1 MFKIRL
7 MSPAV
12 GIFISVRKRM
22 KETNDKIKRKL
33 FSIEYSQSETS
44 SYGSQMFTIFENR
57 IKKSI
62 LFFCCQH

>member
-1 MFKIRL
+1 
-7 MSPAV
+7 MSPVV

-33 FSIEYSQSETS
+33 FSIEYSQSKTS
-44 SYGSQMFTIFENR
+44 SHGRQVFTISEKR

-62 LFFCCQH
+62 LFFCCQP